1 MIKISVANQKGGVG
15 KTTIVF
21 HLAHVWAGQG
31 KKVLCVDMDPQGNLS
46 SSFCPEGIPEKSLV
60 SAVFRKKKPEVMRTE
75 SGIYLAASDI
85 SLSVH
90 EKDLSLKNYF
100 CLKSWLDS
108 VKDFDI
114 VLIDTPPS
122 LGLFTVNALTA
133 ANFVIAPVDV
143 SIYAIRALT
152 DLQNSLKELS
162 GVTKSPKLL
171 GVVLSS
177 FTKFHRSSR
186 AIQEHLDEEYKKLL
200 FSTVIPNSTKVKE
213 ALIMGVPVW
222 KIKGDVSRVEKCFR
236 TLSREVL
243 SRIEK
248 RKRSR

>member
-31 KKVLCVDMDPQGNLS
+31 KKVLCVDIDPQGNLS
-46 SSFCPEGIPEKSLV
+46 SSFCPEGIPERSLV
-60 SAVFRKKKPEVMRTE
+60 SAVFRRKKPEVLRTE

-100 CLKSWLDS
+100 CLKSWLDLTR
-108 VKDFDI
+108 DFDI
-114 VLIDTPPS
+114 ILIDTPPS

-133 ANFVIAPVDV
+133 AHYVIAPVDV
-143 SIYAIRALT
+143 SVYAIRALT

-177 FTKFHRSSR
+177 FSKFHRSSR

-213 ALIMGVPVW
+213 ALIMGIPVW

-243 SRIEK
+243 NRIEK
-248 RKRSR
+248 PKRSR

>member
-60 SAVFRKKKPEVMRTE
+60 SAVFKKKRPEVIQTNK
-75 SGIYLAASDI
+75 GIYLAASDI

-100 CLKSWLDS
+100 CLKYWLDS
-108 VKDFDI
+108 VKNFDV

-133 ANFVIAPVDV
+133 ANWVIAPVDISV
-143 SIYAIRALT
+143 YAIRALT

-186 AIQEHLDEEYKKLL
+186 AIKEHLDEEYQDLL
-200 FSTVIPNSTKVKE
+200 FSTIIPNSTKAKE
-213 ALIMGVPVW
+213 ALILGAPVW
-222 KIKGDVSRVEKCFR
+222 KIKGDVSKIEKSFR
-236 TLSREVL
+236 ALSREVL

>member
-21 HLAHVWAGQG
+21 HLAHIWARQG

-60 SAVFRKKKPEVMRTE
+60 SAVFKKRRPEVLRTE
-75 SGIYLAASDI
+75 SGICLAASDI
-85 SLSVH
+85 GLSVH

-108 VKDFDI
+108 VRDFDV

-133 ANFVIAPVDV
+133 ANYVIAPVDISV
-143 SIYAIRALT
+143 YAIRALT

-171 GVVLSS
+171 GIILSS

-186 AIQEHLDEEYKKLL
+186 AIKEHLDEEYEKLL
-200 FSTVIPNSTKVKE
+200 FSTVIPSSTKVRE
-213 ALIMGVPVW
+213 ALILGIPVW

-236 TLSREVL
+236 TLSSEVL
-243 SRIEK
+243 KRIEK
-248 RKRSR
+248 KKGSK

>member
-21 HLAHVWAGQG
+21 HLAHVWSG
-31 KKVLCVDMDPQGNLS
+31 KGKRVLCVDMDPQGNLS
-46 SSFCPEGIPEKSLV
+46 SSFCPEGIPEESLV
-60 SAVFRKKKPEVMRTE
+60 SAVFRKRRPEVLRTE
-75 SGIYLAASDI
+75 SGIFLAASDI
-85 SLSVH
+85 GLSVY

-108 VKDFDI
+108 IRDFDI

-133 ANFVIAPVDV
+133 AHYVIAPVDISV
-143 SIYAIRALT
+143 YAIRALT
-152 DLQNSLKELS
+152 DLKNSLKELS
-162 GVTKSPKLL
+162 GVTKSPKLV
-171 GVVLSS
+171 GVILSS

-186 AIQEHLDEEYKKLL
+186 AIKEHLDEEYRELL

-213 ALIMGVPVW
+213 ALILGTPVW
-222 KIKGDVSRVEKCFR
+222 KIKGDVSRLEKCFR
-236 TLSREVL
+236 MLGAEIL
-243 SRIEK
+243 KKIEK
-248 RKRSR
+248 KKRSK

>member
-21 HLAHVWAGQG
+21 HLAYVWAEQR
-31 KKVLCVDMDPQGNLS
+31 KKVLCVDMGPQGNLS

-171 GVVLSS
+171 GVILSS

-186 AIQEHLDEEYKKLL
+186 AIQEHLNEEYKELL

-248 RKRSR
+248 RKRSN